1 MSPESQVIKLR
12 GLKQL
17 GHQTGWM
24 AMKVGRG
31 VCTHHLY
38 VCVCD
43 VCVRERKK
51 KVATFETLAP
61 CIYGPCSKSIKFIT
75 VEPVITLE
83 AGSRR
88 GLRCILA
95 SQPERH

>member
-1 MSPESQVIKLR
+1 LEEEFVHTIY
-12 GLKQL
+12 
-17 GHQTGWM
+17 T
-24 AMKVGRG
+24 
-31 VCTHHLY
+31 C
-38 VCVCD
+38 VCVM
-43 VCVRERKK
+43 CVWEREK